1 MAESVRFATL
11 LKRWIIGLSAACLLA
26 VGAYA
31 LMTRS
36 GEAQPRHAEKR
47 PAMAARSTPV
57 VAAVAKTG
65 EINIYLNGLG
75 SVIPMNTVTVKSRV
89 DGQLMRVLFKEGQ
102 LVRSG
107 ELLAQIDPRPF
118 EVQLIQAEGQM
129 ARDQAQ
135 MKNAQLDLERYRDLY
150 KQNFI
155 PKQQLDTQEALVR
168 QYEGIVKADQG
179 QIDNAKLQLTY
190 SSITAP
196 INGRVGLRLVDAG
209 NIVHAND
216 PNGLLVITQL
226 QPITVVFALA
236 EDHLPAVFE
245 RLKAGKQLIVEAFD
259 REQKRKLA
267 TGTLLTVDNQIDPT
281 TGTVRLKAV
290 FPNDDSALFPNQFVN
305 ARLLLDIKQGV
316 IVVPSAAVQR
326 GPKGT
331 FVYVVN
337 EADQT
342 VSVRAGD
349 GGRRRRAKR
358 PRSTPGWPQA
368 KWSSWTGPRNCAKA
382 ARSSCGHRLER
393 SRPVRR
399 RRRPAASGEH
409 KGIGRES
416 VAALHRPAGGDGPDD
431 DRDSAGRRAGLSS
444 VACLRPSASRLSDH
458 SGADVLSRRR
468 AGRHDLFHHRAAG
481 AAVRADAGTEP
492 DDLDE
497 FRRQFGRHAAI
508 QPRSRPGCGRAGSAG
523 GDECGGHFP
532 AARSARLRRSIARSI
547 RPMRRSSRWL

>member
-1 MAESVRFATL
+1 MAESVRFSTL
-11 LKRWIIGLSAACLLA
+11 LKRWMIGLSAACLLA
-26 VGAYA
+26 VGTYV

-36 GEAQPRHAEKR
+36 GEAQPNRAEKR
-47 PAMAARSTPV
+47 PALAARNTPV

-102 LVRSG
+102 LVRNG

-118 EVQLIQAEGQM
+118 EVQLIQAQGQM

-135 MKNAQLDLERYRDLY
+135 MKNAQLDFERYRDLY

-196 INGRVGLRLVDAG
+196 IDGRVGLRLVDAG

-245 RLKAGKQLIVEAFD
+245 RLKGGKPLVVEAFD

-305 ARLLLDIKQGV
+305 ARLLLDIKHGAT
-316 IVVPSAAVQR
+316 VVPSAAIQR

-337 EADQT
+337 EAEQT
-342 VSVRAGD
+342 VSVRAVTVGVSQGEESSID
-349 GGRRRRAKR
+349 TGL
-358 PRSTPGWPQA
+358 TPG
-368 KWSSWTGPRNCAKA
+368 
-382 ARSSCGHRLER
+382 
-393 SRPVRR
+393 
-399 RRRPAASGEH
+399 
-409 KGIGRES
+409 ES
-416 VAALHRPAGGDGPDD
+416 VVVDGTEKLREGSKVEMRPSSGAVPTGQENPPAGGE
-431 DRDSAGRRAGLSS
+431 RKKQ
-444 VACLRPSASRLSDH
+444 
-458 SGADVLSRRR
+458 
-468 AGRHDLFHHRAAG
+468 
-481 AAVRADAGTEP
+481 GT
-492 DDLDE
+492 
-497 FRRQFGRHAAI
+497 RT
-508 QPRSRPGCGRAGSAG
+508 
-523 GDECGGHFP
+523 
-532 AARSARLRRSIARSI
+532 
-547 RPMRRSSRWL
+547 

>member
-1 MAESVRFATL
+1 GTEGIAAMAESVRFATL
-11 LKRWIIGLSAACLLA
+11 VKRWMIGLCAACLLA
-26 VGAYA
+26 VGVYV

-36 GEAQPRHAEKR
+36 GEAQPRQAEKR
-47 PAMAARSTPV
+47 PAMGARSTPV
-57 VAAVAKTG
+57 VAVAAKTS

-102 LVRSG
+102 LVHSG

-236 EDHLPAVFE
+236 EDHLPSVFE
-245 RLKAGKQLIVEAFD
+245 RLKAGKQLVVEAFD

-290 FPNDDSALFPNQFVN
+290 FPNDDSSLFPNQFVN

-316 IVVPSAAVQR
+316 TVVPSAAVQR

-337 EADQT
+337 EAEQT
-342 VSVRAGD
+342 VSVRAVTVGVAQGEEAAIDTGLTSGEVVVVD
-349 GGRRRRAKR
+349 GTEKLREGSKVE
-358 PRSTPGWPQA
+358 
-368 KWSSWTGPRNCAKA
+368 
-382 ARSSCGHRLER
+382 L
-393 SRPVRR
+393 
-399 RRRPAASGEH
+399 RPAAGAVPASQEAPAPGGE
-409 KGIGRES
+409 GRT
-416 VAALHRPAGGDGPDD
+416 RGK
-431 DRDSAGRRAGLSS
+431 R
-444 VACLRPSASRLSDH
+444 
-458 SGADVLSRRR
+458 
-468 AGRHDLFHHRAAG
+468 
-481 AAVRADAGTEP
+481 T
-492 DDLDE
+492 
-497 FRRQFGRHAAI
+497 
-508 QPRSRPGCGRAGSAG
+508 
-523 GDECGGHFP
+523 
-532 AARSARLRRSIARSI
+532 
-547 RPMRRSSRWL
+547 

>member
-1 MAESVRFATL
+1 MAESVRFSTL
-11 LKRWIIGLSAACLLA
+11 LKRWMIGLSAACLLA
-26 VGAYA
+26 VGTYV

-36 GEAQPRHAEKR
+36 GEAQPGRSEKR
-47 PAMAARSTPV
+47 PVMAARNTPV

-102 LVRSG
+102 VVHNG

-118 EVQLIQAEGQM
+118 EVQLIQAQGQM

-135 MKNAQLDLERYRDLY
+135 LKNAQLDFERYRDLY

-196 INGRVGLRLVDAG
+196 IDGRIGLRLVDAG

-245 RLKAGKQLIVEAFD
+245 RLKAGKPLVVEAFD

-305 ARLLLDIKQGV
+305 ARLLLDIKQGAT
-316 IVVPSAAVQR
+316 IVPSAAIQR

-337 EADQT
+337 ETEQT
-342 VSVRAGD
+342 VSVRAVTVGVSQGED
-349 GGRRRRAKR
+349 T
-358 PRSTPGWPQA
+358 SID
-368 KWSSWTGPRNCAKA
+368 TG
-382 ARSSCGHRLER
+382 LT
-393 SRPVRR
+393 
-399 RRRPAASGEH
+399 SGETVVVDGTE
-409 KGIGRES
+409 KLREGS
-416 VAALHRPAGGDGPDD
+416 KVEM
-431 DRDSAGRRAGLSS
+431 
-444 VACLRPSASRLSDH
+444 RPSG
-458 SGADVLSRRR
+458 GAVPTGQEKP
-468 AGRHDLFHHRAAG
+468 ATGG
-481 AAVRADAGTEP
+481 E
-492 DDLDE
+492 
-497 FRRQFGRHAAI
+497 RRQQGNRT
-508 QPRSRPGCGRAGSAG
+508 
-523 GDECGGHFP
+523 
-532 AARSARLRRSIARSI
+532 
-547 RPMRRSSRWL
+547 

>member
-1 MAESVRFATL
+1 MAESVRFSTL
-11 LKRWIIGLSAACLLA
+11 LKRWMIGLSAACLLA
-26 VGAYA
+26 VGTYV

-36 GEAQPRHAEKR
+36 GEAQPNRAEKR
-47 PAMAARSTPV
+47 PPMAARSTPV
-57 VAAVAKTG
+57 VAAVAKSG
-65 EINIYLNGLG
+65 DINIYLNGLG

-102 LVRSG
+102 LVHNG

-118 EVQLIQAEGQM
+118 EVQLIQAQGQM

-135 MKNAQLDLERYRDLY
+135 LKNAQLDFERYRDLY
-150 KQNFI
+150 TQNFI

-190 SSITAP
+190 SSIAAP
-196 INGRVGLRLVDAG
+196 IDGRVGLRLVDAG

-245 RLKAGKQLIVEAFD
+245 RLKAGKPLVVEAFD

-305 ARLLLDIKQGV
+305 ARLLLDIKHDA
-316 IVVPSAAVQR
+316 IVVPSAAIQR

-337 EADQT
+337 EAEQT
-342 VSVRAGD
+342 VSVRAVTVGVSQGED
-349 GGRRRRAKR
+349 A
-358 PRSTPGWPQA
+358 SID
-368 KWSSWTGPRNCAKA
+368 TG
-382 ARSSCGHRLER
+382 L
-393 SRPVRR
+393 
-399 RRRPAASGEH
+399 ASGETVVVDGTE
-409 KGIGRES
+409 KLREGS
-416 VAALHRPAGGDGPDD
+416 KVEMRPVGGAVPTGQDSPPAGGERKKQGK
-431 DRDSAGRRAGLSS
+431 R
-444 VACLRPSASRLSDH
+444 
-458 SGADVLSRRR
+458 
-468 AGRHDLFHHRAAG
+468 
-481 AAVRADAGTEP
+481 T
-492 DDLDE
+492 
-497 FRRQFGRHAAI
+497 
-508 QPRSRPGCGRAGSAG
+508 
-523 GDECGGHFP
+523 
-532 AARSARLRRSIARSI
+532 
-547 RPMRRSSRWL
+547 

>member
-11 LKRWIIGLSAACLLA
+11 LKRWLIGLSAACLLA
-26 VGAYA
+26 VGAYV

-36 GEAQPRHAEKR
+36 GEAQPRNAEKR
-47 PAMAARSTPV
+47 PAMAARNTPI

-102 LVRSG
+102 LVHSG

-118 EVQLIQAEGQM
+118 EVQLVQAEGQM

-135 MKNAQLDLERYRDLY
+135 MKNAQLDLERYRDLH

-168 QYEGIVKADQG
+168 QYEGIVRADQG

-245 RLKAGKQLIVEAFD
+245 RLKAGKQLVVEAFD

-290 FPNDDSALFPNQFVN
+290 FPNDDSGLFPNQFVN
-305 ARLLLDIKQGV
+305 ARLLLDIKQGA

-331 FVYVVN
+331 FVYLVN
-337 EADQT
+337 EAEQT
-342 VSVRAGD
+342 VSVRPVTVGVSQGEEA
-349 GGRRRRAKR
+349 
-358 PRSTPGWPQA
+358 SIE
-368 KWSSWTGPRNCAKA
+368 TG
-382 ARSSCGHRLER
+382 L
-393 SRPVRR
+393 
-399 RRRPAASGEH
+399 ASGDTVVVDGTE
-409 KGIGRES
+409 KLREGS
-416 VAALHRPAGGDGPDD
+416 KVEM
-431 DRDSAGRRAGLSS
+431 
-444 VACLRPSASRLSDH
+444 RPSGGAVPASQDSQTPEGERKK
-458 SGADVLSRRR
+458 
-468 AGRHDLFHHRAAG
+468 
-481 AAVRADAGTEP
+481 
-492 DDLDE
+492 
-497 FRRQFGRHAAI
+497 
-508 QPRSRPGCGRAGSAG
+508 PGNRT
-523 GDECGGHFP
+523 
-532 AARSARLRRSIARSI
+532 
-547 RPMRRSSRWL
+547 

>member
-11 LKRWIIGLSAACLLA
+11 VKRWMIGLCAACLLA

-36 GEAQPRHAEKR
+36 GEAQPRQAEKR

-57 VAAVAKTG
+57 VAVAAKTSA
-65 EINIYLNGLG
+65 INIYLNGLG

-102 LVRSG
+102 LVHSG
-107 ELLAQIDPRPF
+107 ELLAKIDPRPF

-245 RLKAGKQLIVEAFD
+245 RLKAGKQLVVEAFD

-305 ARLLLDIKQGV
+305 ARLLLDIKEGV
-316 IVVPSAAVQR
+316 TVVPSAAVQR

-337 EADQT
+337 EAEQT
-342 VSVRAGD
+342 VGVRAVTVGVAQGEEAAIDAGLASGELVVVD
-349 GGRRRRAKR
+349 GTEKLREGSKVE
-358 PRSTPGWPQA
+358 
-368 KWSSWTGPRNCAKA
+368 
-382 ARSSCGHRLER
+382 L
-393 SRPVRR
+393 
-399 RRRPAASGEH
+399 RPAAGAVPASQEVPAPGS
-409 KGIGRES
+409 ES
-416 VAALHRPAGGDGPDD
+416 RTRGN
-431 DRDSAGRRAGLSS
+431 R
-444 VACLRPSASRLSDH
+444 
-458 SGADVLSRRR
+458 
-468 AGRHDLFHHRAAG
+468 
-481 AAVRADAGTEP
+481 T
-492 DDLDE
+492 
-497 FRRQFGRHAAI
+497 
-508 QPRSRPGCGRAGSAG
+508 
-523 GDECGGHFP
+523 
-532 AARSARLRRSIARSI
+532 
-547 RPMRRSSRWL
+547 